1 MVALSR
7 TRDLL
12 ERVIVGEEMT
22 DPRVAD
28 LVPTVRALASVDIG
42 CHPDPAFVAALGAR
56 LLAEARSLPVR
67 AVDPAPTR
75 PSRSTTGGG
84 TARGSQP
91 PQGPHPVIIFVGH
104 GWPRLLA
111 GVAAS
116 LIAVA
121 SIVGV
126 VSRSALPGQA
136 LYPVKQVLD
145 TAAVDLSGSDFDKGQ
160 TLLGQAEGHVA
171 DAAQLV
177 TGPSPTADDVNTALA
192 AAIDTTTRGQ
202 VLLDQAYVNDR
213 QDRALTV
220 LRDFSA
226 RLIPRVDALTDR
238 VPPGSVAS
246 LQRLRALLGR
256 VQASATSALA
266 GCQTCGDAGV
276 TARAGLPGAAP
287 GVQGAGSSP
296 SVSQGISAGADP
308 GGAAATTATTATT
321 APPAATIT
329 AGAPGA
335 PAIPGVGSVAGVPG
349 SSGARG
355 PGGSAGVGGSNGG
368 SNGGVGVGV
377 GVGVGGVSVG
387 VRSGGV
393 GVGPTGGGG
402 VGVHLPGATATVGV
416 PSVTAG
422 GGGIGVG
429 GGGVG
434 VGLPSGTVTLPL
446 PGLTLG
452 GGGIGAGGGG
462 VGVGLPSGTISVPLP
477 GLTLGGGGLGVGGL
491 GVGGNGAGKATNGT
505 GGIPVISTT
514 CVLILCLP

>member
-12 ERVIVGEEMT
+12 ERVIVGEEIT

-84 TARGSQP
+84 TARGSQS

-145 TAAVDLSGSDFDKGQ
+145 TAAVGLSGSDFDKGQ

-296 SVSQGISAGADP
+296 LVSQGISAGADP
-308 GGAAATTATTATT
+308 GGSAAATATT

-387 VRSGGV
+387 VGSGAV

-434 VGLPSGTVTLPL
+434 VGLPSGT
-446 PGLTLG
+446 
-452 GGGIGAGGGG
+452 
-462 VGVGLPSGTISVPLP
+462 ISVPLP

-491 GVGGNGAGKATNGT
+491 GVGGLGVGGLGVGGNAAGKATNGT
-505 GGIPVISTT
+505 GGTPVVSTT